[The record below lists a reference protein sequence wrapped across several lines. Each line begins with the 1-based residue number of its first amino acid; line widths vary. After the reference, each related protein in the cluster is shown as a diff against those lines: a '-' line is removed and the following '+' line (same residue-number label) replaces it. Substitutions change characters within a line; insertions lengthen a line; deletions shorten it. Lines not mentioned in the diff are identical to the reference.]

1 MSDTQW
7 DGYEND
13 DDDDSPLLKDLRKQL
28 RARDKRIGELEKE
41 VSSFKTQTRSTTV
54 ADLVAKAGYAKG
66 VAGFVPD
73 SVDSTED
80 AVNKWLQDNGALFAK
95 AQAENTGDAP
105 GSNENQDPNGGSTV
119 PAEEQR
125 QMDVINGADSGAP
138 STGRDRELLAKLQ
151 DPALTMEA
159 LDALVQGG

>member
-13 DDDDSPLLKDLRKQL
+13 DDDDSPLIKDLRKQL

-41 VSSFKTQTRSTTV
+41 VTSFKTQTRSTTV

-73 SVDSTED
+73 SVDATED
-80 AVNKWLQDNGALFAK
+80 AVSKWLQDNGGLFAK
-95 AQAENTGDAP
+95 VEQAGDAP
-105 GSNENQDPNGGSTV
+105 GSNENQDPSGGSTV
-119 PAEEQR
+119 PVEEQR
-125 QMDVINGADSGAP
+125 QMDVINGADSGTP
-138 STGRDRELLAKLQ
+138 STGRERDLLAKLQ
-151 DPALTMEA
+151 SPDLTMEA